1 MPAEFGSLSRRDFL
15 TAASAAGLAMTA
27 AASLP
32 AGYRPKTELA
42 ADDNVALIGMTLDL
56 EMAMH
61 YPSWGMMEWNY
72 IKGLLN
78 DEAKQYTRE
87 ACRRVKAKGGVIH
100 SFMLGRTLEQADVTW
115 LQEIIEEGHPVGNHT
130 YDHVN
135 VWAIAPGTKPEIRAV
150 PFRAS
155 PVAGRRQD
163 GRTGRPR
170 EHRGDHRRHEA
181 AGCARSPMASAR
193 PAGITSGLD
202 GRADVQQM
210 MLDLGFWWVSSR
222 ATHVPIAPENPTAAD
237 FQRVVDHQTD
247 AQPYVYPTGLV
258 EVPMSP
264 LGDVAS
270 FRREKQK
277 WKIGDFLTMIEK
289 CVGWAIENRA
299 VFDLL
304 THPSL
309 MYVEDPKFQ
318 SYELICDM
326 VQASGGHA
334 AIVGLDV
341 IAERAKRRQTP
352 PPKKPA

>member
-1 MPAEFGSLSRRDFL
+1 MSAQSGLLSRRDFL
-15 TAASAAGLAMTA
+15 TAASAGGLAMMA
-27 AASLP
+27 AGPLS
-32 AGYRPKTELA
+32 AGYRPETELA
-42 ADDNVALIGMTLDL
+42 ADDRVALIGMTLDL
-56 EMAMH
+56 EMSMH
-61 YPSWGMMEWNY
+61 YPSWGIMEWNY

-78 DEAKQYTRE
+78 DETKQYARE

-115 LQEIIEEGHPVGNHT
+115 LEEIVKEGHPVGNHT

-135 VWAIAPGTKPEIRAV
+135 VWAVAPGTKPESV
-150 PFRAS
+150 QFRFQREPAL
-155 PVAGRRQD
+155 VAGKTAKEIVRENIQATTAAMKRRLGKEPD
-163 GRTGRPR
+163 GFRTPG
-170 EHRGDHRRHEA
+170 G
-181 AGCARSPMASAR
+181 SL
-193 PAGITSGLD
+193 SGLD

-210 MLDLGFWWVSSR
+210 LLDLGFWWVSSR
-222 ATHVPIAPENPTAAD
+222 APHVPIAPENPTAAD
-237 FQRVVDHQTD
+237 FQRVVDRQTD

-289 CVGWAIENRA
+289 CVGWAIENHA

-304 THPSL
+304 THPSI

-326 VQASGGHA
+326 VQASGGKA

-352 PPKKPA
+352 PPKT